1 MALLTCNNLK
11 KSFGKD
17 IILENISFHINE
29 SSKTGIVGPNGAGKT
44 TLFRLLI
51 GEYLPDSGEIHKS
64 HGLTMGYLPQNHNF
78 DSSSDIW
85 NELLDV
91 YAPAFKIKS
100 RLRDIEKDMGRFTSM
115 DNPDYIM
122 LANEYAILLERFE
135 KEGGYDF
142 ESRIKGILN
151 GLGFTEHQYKQPIAQ
166 LSGGQKTRVLLA
178 KLLLQRP
185 SLLLLDEPTNCLDL
199 NAIEW
204 LEQYLA
210 SYEKTVML
218 ISHDRYFLDNVCNSI
233 IEIEDGRNYIY
244 NGNYSNYQRRRAER
258 IIDQQK
264 KFDKQQ
270 AEISRQKAIIER
282 YRSFNREKSLRAAK
296 SREKMLGRIEL
307 VDRPY
312 DHDIANIDFSIERES
327 GYKVLEIKDLSKTFG
342 DNVLFKDVS
351 FSLHKGD
358 RVAIIGPNGVGKS
371 TLLKII
377 MGIHKPSSGSIKF
390 GAGVSIGYY
399 DQDQSSLGDENTV
412 LEEIWESFPNLTQTQ
427 IRNALASL
435 LFTGDDVFK
444 TINLLSGGERGKV
457 LLTKLALSKDNFL
470 ILDEPTNHLDL
481 DSKEQLEYALKNY
494 PGTMLIVSH
503 DRYFLDKI
511 ANRILVLE
519 DGGITEYLGNYK
531 YYVDKKQDQLKQAK
545 LDAEKPVAK
554 SKTQIQ
560 RERQMKRERQKK
572 NAKVN
577 EKIQALEKSIHELES
592 LLKELETNM
601 ADPSFY
607 TNSSNIKD
615 AKIQYA
621 QSQSLLEQLY
631 EDWFTLLDEV

>member
-503 DRYFLDKI
+503 DRYFLDKT

-621 QSQSLLEQLY
+621 QSQ
-631 EDWFTLLDEV
+631 